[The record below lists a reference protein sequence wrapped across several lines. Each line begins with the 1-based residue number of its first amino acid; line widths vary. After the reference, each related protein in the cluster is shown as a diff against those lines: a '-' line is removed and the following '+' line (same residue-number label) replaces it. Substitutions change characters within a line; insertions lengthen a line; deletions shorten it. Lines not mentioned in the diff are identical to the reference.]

1 MDTSVIFIIII
12 AAIGPLLVYLTRYVD
27 KGRTAAAS
35 RLWFVS
41 VCAYVVYYLLASG
54 DVLDARIEPYY
65 FALLWPIPA
74 ILALWLVD
82 RIAAAESPVPYFKWI
97 IYFMVGLIFAFLVD
111 LASGATGWY
120 AYNATINATASI
132 TSPVNGMQIPAMA
145 LLMLG
150 VLMVGVFFL
159 SDPVFKR
166 LKKKVSPSSATFAL
180 IGLAFI
186 LGGIVWVVT
195 ELVMGLFK

>member
-1 MDTSVIFIIII
+1 MDISVIAIIII

-97 IYFMVGLIFAFLVD
+97 IYFMIGVIFAFLVD

-120 AYNATINATASI
+120 AYNTTINATASI